1 MTKERLYYEAV
12 SEIVNSG
19 EVCLILLTDEKR
31 ERQLTIVSEKSIA
44 IELEMRTSH
53 SRATKTMLPEV
64 LANVI
69 RNQAKL
75 EMELQIIGLM
85 NGVYNVVLTNLFTL
99 ESVTIRACDAVLL
112 SVASG
117 IPIYI
122 QSDLMKRQSVPYH
135 RNARGI
141 SLPVN
146 TMPLEML
153 DKALEKAINEENYEL
168 ASFLR
173 DEKRKRTKQ
182 D

>member
-1 MTKERLYYEAV
+1 MTKERLYYETV

-19 EVCLILLTDEKR
+19 EVCLILLTDKKQ

-44 IELEMRTSH
+44 IELEMRSNH
-53 SRATKTMLPEV
+53 SRTTQTMLPEV
-64 LANVI
+64 LVNVI

-75 EMELQIIGLM
+75 EMELQIIGIK
-85 NGVYNVVLTNLFTL
+85 NGVYSVVLTNLFTL
-99 ESVTIRACDAVLL
+99 ESVAIRACDAVLL

-122 QSDLMKRQSVPYH
+122 QADLMKRQSVPYH

-141 SLPVN
+141 ALPVN

-153 DKALEKAINEENYEL
+153 DKALEKAINDENYEL

-173 DEKRKRTKQ
+173 DEKRKRSKQ